1 MVRGVCISAFLALL
15 SFFTKGRCQ
24 DLLNSYFFRVV
35 SGTKFF
41 RLLQQQERVS
51 GSLVDLVHLNYSKPL
66 WVSRATSNLTPGVC
80 SRRHKAQGL
89 PALLPGPLCAPTC
102 SHVHHRG
109 PPAGKR
115 ARFHCICNVCCH
127 HRLSVALLIETGILS
142 VFVRWFL

>member
-66 WVSRATSNLTPGVC
+66 WVSRATSNLTPG
-80 SRRHKAQGL
+80 SAHGDTKHKASQPCFPAHCVL
-89 PALLPGPLCAPTC
+89 PRAPMSTIEVLLLGNGPGSTAFAMSVVITGFQLLC
-102 SHVHHRG
+102 
-109 PPAGKR
+109 
-115 ARFHCICNVCCH
+115 
-127 HRLSVALLIETGILS
+127 
-142 VFVRWFL
+142 